1 MMCREMLRLPS
12 SYAMVSSHCVDTW
25 TVMDR
30 FNGDTPL
37 QGLRFMDE
45 DMITIPGCQGLRGAS
60 YTDLGSNRVSFSVS
74 PGGGCPASEFVN
86 GTRFAKNTSKDWPKI
101 IQEYSGINW

>member
-1 MMCREMLRLPS
+1 MLSQPS
-12 SYAMVSSHCVDTW
+12 SYAVLSSHYPEIWCS
-25 TVMDR
+25 MGR

-45 DMITIPGCQGLRGAS
+45 DMVTIPGCQGLRGAS
-60 YTDLGSNRVSFSVS
+60 YTDLGSDRVSFSVS
-74 PGGGCPASEFVN
+74 PGGGCPASEIVN